1 MALGVRVVVVCDGV
15 AVVLVVVAVEVNGE
29 EVGAGI

>member
-1 MALGVRVVVVCDGV
+1 MRVVVVCDGV